1 MVLSEFDRLRIEE
14 VHRIITL
21 PDPPEWD
28 GTVTRRINDLSDD
41 TLIGAIEKGKLLD
54 FGLRNK
60 QFQLTQESLNAAGI
74 RLPLRAAKVSGA
86 AKNITNIGGFSRYR

>member
-1 MVLSEFDRLRIEE
+1 MVLSEIDRLRIEE

-54 FGLRNK
+54 F
-60 QFQLTQESLNAAGI
+60 
-74 RLPLRAAKVSGA
+74 
-86 AKNITNIGGFSRYR
+86 